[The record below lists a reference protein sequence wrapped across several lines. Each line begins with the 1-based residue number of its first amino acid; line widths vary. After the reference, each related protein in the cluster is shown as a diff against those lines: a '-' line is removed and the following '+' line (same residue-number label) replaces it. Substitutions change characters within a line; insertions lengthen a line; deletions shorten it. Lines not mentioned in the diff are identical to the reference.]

1 VERKKRLVQ
10 MVLGVALA
18 GLLVLATAG
27 IGFATEKFGLKD
39 IPEIK
44 NKTPIHVS
52 VFGGLP
58 VAEKLMPIHM
68 KAFSEKTGVPV
79 TYEALIMTSIYPKL
93 NVELIGGTGAYDA
106 IVVEASTTNEWAMYL
121 WPLKELAKKYEPDGV
136 AALEEYLEGF
146 DKTMLRT
153 CSDRKG
159 GLYGIPYWNYQQFTA
174 YRQDVFEDPT
184 EKANFKKK
192 YGYELAPPKTRKQ
205 LYDQGEFFTR
215 KKGEMLKG
223 QPLKENIY
231 GLGLMA
237 GRFEINDEFSSLIW
251 GAGGH
256 WATVVRGKDGN
267 PKEFVITKKN
277 KQMLKDAMVY
287 YKSLLKF
294 ASPGCLTGHW
304 DFTTAQF
311 VEGKCIII
319 PFFYVSLDSWGGSVK
334 DKIPG
339 AKMGLAMTIGGQP
352 YVGNF
357 YTAVAKASKNPE
369 ATYWLIKYFGS
380 FDCQKEIHEGGLS
393 AVRRDVLDDP
403 KYKAEEWWEKCARRG
418 AANSAAFKAQ
428 LPYVSDYLHFN
439 SVAMGKIYEMQIIE
453 LHEAAIGKVTPEEM
467 VKRITNDT
475 IKLQKKFGELPI
487 REEK

>member
-1 VERKKRLVQ
+1 MKREKRSLYRFA
-10 MVLGVALA
+10 GVALA
-18 GLLVLATAG
+18 GLFFLTTAG
-27 IGFATEKFGLKD
+27 IGFAADKFTLKD

-93 NVELIGGTGAYDA
+93 NVELVGGTGAYDA
-106 IVVEASTTNEWAMYL
+106 IIVEASTTNEWAMYL
-121 WPLKELAKKYEPDGV
+121 WPLKDLAKKYEPGGV
-136 AALEEYLEGF
+136 KALDDYLAGF

-153 CSDRKG
+153 CMDRKSV
-159 GLYGIPYWNYQQFTA
+159 LYGIPYWNYQQFMA

-192 YGYELAPPKTRKQ
+192 YGYELAPAKTRQQ

-223 QPLKENIY
+223 EPLKENIY

-237 GRFEINDEFSSLIW
+237 GRFEINDEFSSLVW

-256 WATVVRGKDGN
+256 WATLIRDKNGN
-267 PKEFVITKKN
+267 PKELVITKKD
-277 KQMLKDAMVY
+277 KKILKDAMVY

-311 VEGKCIII
+311 VEGKCMII

-334 DKIPG
+334 DKFPG
-339 AKMGLAMTIGGQP
+339 AQP

-357 YTAVAKASKNPE
+357 SLAVAKASKNPE

-380 FDCQKEIHEGGLS
+380 FDCQTAIHEGGLS
-393 AVRRDVLDDP
+393 AVRRDVLDNP
-403 KYKAEEWWEKCARRG
+403 KYKNPEWWEKCARRG

-453 LHEAAIGKVTPEEM
+453 LHEAAIGKVTPDEM
-467 VKRITNDT
+467 VKRITNET

>member
-1 VERKKRLVQ
+1 MKKEKRWVHRFA
-10 MVLGVALA
+10 GIALA
-18 GLLVLATAG
+18 GLFFVAATG
-27 IGFATEKFGLKD
+27 VGFAADKFTLND

-44 NKTPIHVS
+44 NKTPIHVA

-93 NVELIGGTGAYDA
+93 NVELLGGTGAYDA
-106 IVVEASTTNEWAMYL
+106 IIVEASTTNEWAMYL
-121 WPLKELAKKYEPDGV
+121 WPLKELAKKYEPGGV
-136 AALEEYLEGF
+136 KALDKYLAGF
-146 DKTMLRT
+146 DKTMIRT
-153 CSDRKG
+153 CSDRNG
-159 GLYGIPYWNYQQFTA
+159 VLYGIPYWNYQQFMA

-192 YGYELAPPKTRKQ
+192 YGYELAPAKTRQQ

-237 GRFEINDEFSSLIW
+237 GRFEINDEFSSLVW

-256 WATVVRGKDGN
+256 WATLIRDKNGN
-267 PKEFVITKKN
+267 PKEFVITN
-277 KQMLKDAMVY
+277 KDKQILKDAMIY

-294 ASPGCLTGHW
+294 ASPGCLTGFW

-311 VEGKCIII
+311 VEGKCMII
-319 PFFYVSLDSWGGSVK
+319 PFFYASLDSWGGSVK

-339 AKMGLAMTIGGQP
+339 GKMGLAMTVGNQP

-357 YTAVAKASKNPE
+357 HTAVAKASKNPE

-380 FDCQKEIHEGGLS
+380 FDCQTEIHEGGLS
-393 AVRRDVLDDP
+393 AVRRDVLDNP
-403 KYKAEEWWEKCARRG
+403 KYKTADWWEKCGRRG
-418 AANSAAFKAQ
+418 AANSEAFKAQ
-428 LPYVSDYLHFN
+428 QPYVSDYMHFN

-453 LHEAAIGKVTPEEM
+453 LHEAAIGKVSPEDM
-467 VKRITNDT
+467 VKRITSET

-487 REEK
+487 TEEK

>member
-1 VERKKRLVQ
+1 MKKEKCWGRRFA
-10 MVLGVALA
+10 GIALA
-18 GLLVLATAG
+18 GFFLLASTG
-27 IGFATEKFGLKD
+27 IGFAADKFTLND

-44 NKTPIHVS
+44 NKTPIHCS

-93 NVELIGGTGAYDA
+93 NVELLGGTGAYDA
-106 IVVEASTTNEWAMYL
+106 IIVEASTTNEWAMYL
-121 WPLKELAKKYEPDGV
+121 WPLMELAKKYEPNGV
-136 AALEEYLEGF
+136 KALDQYLAGF

-153 CSDRKG
+153 CSDRNG
-159 GLYGIPYWNYQQFTA
+159 VLYGIPYWNYQQFMA

-192 YGYELAPPKTRKQ
+192 YGYELAPAKTRQQ

-237 GRFEINDEFSSLIW
+237 GRFEINDEFSSLVW

-256 WATVVRGKDGN
+256 WATLVRDKNGK
-267 PKEFVITKKN
+267 PKELVITKKD
-277 KQMLKDAMVY
+277 KQILLDSMVY

-311 VEGKCIII
+311 VEGKCMII
-319 PFFYVSLDSWGGSVK
+319 PFFYASLDSWGGSVK

-339 AKMGLAMTIGGQP
+339 GKMGLAMTVGNQP

-357 YTAVAKASKNPE
+357 HTAVAKASKNPE

-380 FDCQKEIHEGGLS
+380 FDCQTEIHEGGLS
-393 AVRRDVLDDP
+393 AVRRDVLDNP
-403 KYKAEEWWEKCARRG
+403 KYKSGDWWEKAGRRG
-418 AANSAAFKAQ
+418 TMNSQAFKAQ
-428 LPYVSDYLHFN
+428 QPYVSDYLHFN

-453 LHEAAIGKVTPEEM
+453 LHEAAIGKITPEDM
-467 VKRITNDT
+467 VKRITSET

-487 REEK
+487 TEEK

>member
-1 VERKKRLVQ
+1 MKRKKILVR
-10 MVLGVALA
+10 MALGVAVA
-18 GLLVLATAG
+18 GLFVLASAG
-27 IGFATEKFGLKD
+27 VGLATDKFGLQD
-39 IPEIK
+39 IPTIK
-44 NKTPIHVS
+44 NKTPIHIS
-52 VFGGLP
+52 VFGGLA

-79 TYEALIMTSIYPKL
+79 TYETLIMSSIYPKM
-93 NVELIGGTGAYDA
+93 NVELLAETGAYDA
-106 IVVEASTTNEWAMYL
+106 IIVEASTTNEWAMYL
-121 WPLKELAKKYEPDGV
+121 WPLKELAKKYEPGGV
-136 AALEEYLEGF
+136 AALDKYLAGF
-146 DKTMLRT
+146 DETMIRT
-153 CSDRKG
+153 CSDRQG
-159 GLYGIPYWNYQQFTA
+159 VVYGVPYWNYQQFTA
-174 YRQDVFEDPT
+174 YRKDVFENPT

-192 YGYELAPPKTRKQ
+192 YGYELAPPKTRQQ

-215 KKGEMLKG
+215 KKGELLKG

-237 GRFEINDEFSSLIW
+237 GRFEINDEFSSLVW

-256 WATVVRGKDGN
+256 WATVVRDKDGN
-267 PKEFVITKKN
+267 PKELVITKKD
-277 KQMLKDAMVY
+277 KQILKDAMIY

-319 PFFYVSLDSWGGSVK
+319 PFFYISLDSWGGTVK

-339 AKMGLAMTIGGQP
+339 AELALSFPLGGQP

-357 YTAVAKASKNPE
+357 HTAVAKASKNPE

-380 FDCQKEIHEGGLS
+380 FDCQTDIHEGGLS
-393 AVRRDVLDDP
+393 AVRRDVLDNP
-403 KYKAEEWWEKCARRG
+403 KYKSSDWWEKAGRRG
-418 AANSAAFKAQ
+418 AANSAGFKAQ
-428 LPYVSDYLHFN
+428 RPYVDNYLHFN

-453 LHEAAIGKVTPEEM
+453 LHEAAIGKVTPQEM
-467 VKRITNDT
+467 VERITKDT